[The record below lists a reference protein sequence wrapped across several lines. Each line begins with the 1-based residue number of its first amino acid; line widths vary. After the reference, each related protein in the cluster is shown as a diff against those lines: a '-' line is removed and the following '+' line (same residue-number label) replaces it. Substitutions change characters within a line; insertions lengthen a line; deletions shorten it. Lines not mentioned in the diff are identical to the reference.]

1 MFNLLGNQKKQ
12 SAYIATEYILT
23 DGPFILQNFNR
34 VNLLGK
40 YSAVLMI
47 IVSFHYALAFQVPGT
62 HLDKYH
68 NDWWIMELFP
78 DLDQLTIQKE
88 GLPQNKP

>member
-1 MFNLLGNQKKQ
+1 MVLLV
-12 SAYIATEYILT
+12 S
-23 DGPFILQNFNR
+23 QNFNR
-34 VNLLGK
+34 VNLWEIFSVLDDNSK
-40 YSAVLMI
+40 FSLSA
-47 IVSFHYALAFQVPGT
+47 SRFQVPGT

-88 GLPQNKP
+88 ELPPEQIMHR